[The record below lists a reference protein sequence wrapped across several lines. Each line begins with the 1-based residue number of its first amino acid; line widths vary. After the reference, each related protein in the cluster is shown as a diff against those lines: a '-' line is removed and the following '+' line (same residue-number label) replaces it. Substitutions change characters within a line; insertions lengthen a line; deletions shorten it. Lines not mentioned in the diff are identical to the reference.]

1 MIPEPTHIQE
11 ILDRN
16 MRKFQ
21 LCNKTHSRLRESSN
35 KVSELLA
42 ADAAINNLDSVLKTA
57 EIQNEI

>member
-42 ADAAINNLDSVLKTA
+42 ADAAINNLDSVLKIA